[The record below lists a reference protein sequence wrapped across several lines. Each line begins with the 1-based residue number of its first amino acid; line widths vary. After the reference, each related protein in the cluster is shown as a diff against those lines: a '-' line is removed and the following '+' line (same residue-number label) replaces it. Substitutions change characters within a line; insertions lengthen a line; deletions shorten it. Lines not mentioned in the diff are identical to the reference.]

1 MWADFFVP
9 AGGLSKVPAEGM
21 FSVAAAVSA
30 VSAMSAMSAMS
41 AVPSVSVK
49 HTLRPITIFNKP

>member
-1 MWADFFVP
+1 MWADFFVS
-9 AGGLSKVPAEGM
+9 AEGACRRGGLSMEM
-21 FSVAAAVSA
+21 FSVATAV
-30 VSAMSAMSAMS
+30 SAMS